1 MQGHSAPQASRAG
14 LWWTAALI
22 LALTLACYWPALRG
36 EMVWDDDAH
45 VTRPEIRSVAGLWQI
60 WSDLHATQQ
69 YYPLLHSAFWV
80 EHRLWGDATLGYH
93 LANVLQ
99 HAAGAAL
106 MVLVLR
112 RLRVPGALL
121 AGPITTAILRPH
133 SSD

>member
-60 WSDLHATQQ
+60 WANLRATQQ

-93 LANVLQ
+93 VGQVVAQVVGRCD
-99 HAAGAAL
+99 AGL
-106 MVLVLR
+106 P
-112 RLRVPGALL
+112 PGQRA
-121 AGPITTAILRPH
+121 
-133 SSD
+133 